1 MHLYGRGDH
10 EPKLIDQASLE
21 KRLRQSDTSVDADV
35 TPRLLLESGDEL
47 GDISVN
53 DGGIRPA
60 MFQGTRRRYELI
72 GLVDE
77 AGEQSVSCRPEL
89 SPFVVGPTAEKYGI
103 LRSYDALEIVAHG
116 LVEIGVEVD
125 EIVRPFCY
133 TVER

>member
-60 MFQGTRRRYELI
+60 MFQGTRPRYELI

-89 SPFVVGPTAEKYGI
+89 IPFVVGPTAAKYGI
-103 LRSYDALEIVAHG
+103 LRCYYAVEIAAHR
-116 LVEIGVEVD
+116 LVEIV
-125 EIVRPFCY
+125 
-133 TVER
+133 VERVESGR